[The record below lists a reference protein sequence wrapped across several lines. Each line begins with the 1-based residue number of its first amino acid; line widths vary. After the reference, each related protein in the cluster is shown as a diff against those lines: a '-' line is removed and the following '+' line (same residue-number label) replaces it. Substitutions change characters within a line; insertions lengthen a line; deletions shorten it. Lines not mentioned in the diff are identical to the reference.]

1 QANSTNCPS
10 VGTCVSDNIAPIL
23 TFNVV
28 GNTITVT
35 STYGIGANVSANS
48 VWGDFSPSFG
58 GLGAGTGQGT
68 LHHNT
73 DDQLNGYE
81 TLHIHFAT
89 AVSFTGVATLF
100 ADGHTTFGT
109 AGFFPDGAS
118 ISDQNTFLFSTNGST
133 FSPVTFAAANSGPF
147 ASVFGNDFY
156 FRETGAA

>member
-1 QANSTNCPS
+1 MTSTLSLGGNMARSIINCWLLSLGLAVLASPAAADSLKFYTGSGASYPGGASFTQGAGSVYGLTQANSTNCPS

-81 TLHIHFAT
+81 TLHI
-89 AVSFTGVATLF
+89 
-100 ADGHTTFGT
+100 
-109 AGFFPDGAS
+109 
-118 ISDQNTFLFSTNGST
+118 
-133 FSPVTFAAANSGPF
+133 
-147 ASVFGNDFY
+147 
-156 FRETGAA
+156 